1 MTEAPLELVQL
12 LNQAYLKL
20 AGSALPIPAKG
31 MPDAPPVNVYSI
43 EDAAEELFLEY
54 VEIEKIISSWKLKK
68 NLILQGPPGV
78 GKSFA
83 ARKLAFALMGSAMPS
98 RMEMVQFHQSY
109 TYEDFVQ
116 GYRPEGS
123 GFVLKNG
130 RFFEFCRQAKT
141 NLSDTYVFVIDEI
154 NRGNLSKIFGELM
167 LLIEADKR
175 SPEWEAPLV
184 YSRGGEKFF
193 VPGNVHILGLMN
205 TADRSLAVVDYA
217 LRRRFSFFDM
227 APRFEFRKFRTQLE
241 QNGVA
246 SSLVEQIARRMNDL
260 NQEISDDQANLG
272 SGFCVGHSFFCTKR
286 APQSTEAEW
295 YKQIIENEIAPLL
308 KEYWFDNTEKAMR
321 WIDRLL
327 SGF

>member
-1 MTEAPLELVQL
+1 
-12 LNQAYLKL
+12 
-20 AGSALPIPAKG
+20 
-31 MPDAPPVNVYSI
+31 MPDAAPVNVYSI

-175 SPEWEAPLV
+175 SPEWEV
-184 YSRGGEKFF
+184 TF
-193 VPGNVHILGLMN
+193 
-205 TADRSLAVVDYA
+205 SL
-217 LRRRFSFFDM
+217 
-227 APRFEFRKFRTQLE
+227 
-241 QNGVA
+241 
-246 SSLVEQIARRMNDL
+246 
-260 NQEISDDQANLG
+260 
-272 SGFCVGHSFFCTKR
+272 
-286 APQSTEAEW
+286 
-295 YKQIIENEIAPLL
+295 
-308 KEYWFDNTEKAMR
+308 
-321 WIDRLL
+321 
-327 SGF
+327 